1 MQQDLKKDVWIS
13 VSGVQSDGTERAEP
27 VTFETRGSLYRKGG
41 QYFLRYDES
50 EVTGLAGT
58 STTIKADGD
67 CVSVIRTGKNPSDM
81 HFAVGEKRMA
91 FYDTDYGEITMVV
104 NTKKIENGLSENGG
118 IIDVLYE
125 LEIENT
131 PAFLNRIRVK
141 VEEKRARS

>member
-1 MQQDLKKDVWIS
+1 
-13 VSGVQSDGTERAEP
+13 
-27 VTFETRGSLYRKGG
+27 
-41 QYFLRYDES
+41 
-50 EVTGLAGT
+50 
-58 STTIKADGD
+58 
-67 CVSVIRTGKNPSDM
+67 M